1 MEPYL
6 RITQALES
14 LAPGERNEFLDCVLQ
29 RTGDWYELGFTDAEG
44 CRPLWPYAPKTRYM
58 VSKGCWHVRQGS
70 MEFLVSQSP
79 ILELLFELRG
89 YLLTG
94 PPSRSALCLDIGP
107 GSSGLFGLYCAAQ
120 GAGRVVF
127 AEADSRALQL
137 VRANIALNKFTRT
150 ECIQAALCG
159 QNGKIAFRQDADI
172 DASSLVR
179 STHKVLSEEPV
190 VEVQALRLAELFARL
205 QPDHQQSVLCKLDIE
220 GAEVELV
227 ADFADLIARYPKCVF
242 AVASYHPTGDGESAA
257 VLEQGLEGA
266 EDVCCKTLFKAHR
279 TTFIHHRNNAA
290 VRAILSKY

>member
-29 RTGDWYELGFTDAEG
+29 RTGELVRTGVYR
-44 CRPLWPYAPKTRYM
+44 CRGLSSALALCPQNPLHGVQGLLA
-58 VSKGCWHVRQGS
+58 CRQGS

-179 STHKVLSEEPV
+179 KY
-190 VEVQALRLAELFARL
+190 A
-205 QPDHQQSVLCKLDIE
+205 
-220 GAEVELV
+220 
-227 ADFADLIARYPKCVF
+227 
-242 AVASYHPTGDGESAA
+242 
-257 VLEQGLEGA
+257 QGFVG
-266 EDVCCKTLFKAHR
+266 
-279 TTFIHHRNNAA
+279 
-290 VRAILSKY
+290 RAGC